1 LPSNFVKEALMSRIK
16 SWTAKAAHS
25 LSAHLDRLRETLDR
39 LHGRLREAVA
49 EAVSGGAANAVK
61 DAVLAAMLAS
71 EVSSAYEAQTY
82 RTSSAAYDPPRYRYG
97 SSWNNSTE
105 DTYRPSWE
113 RDPYDDPDRYE
124 PDEINE
130 PTSQSLSPSAPEAVG
145 RRFGQAIA
153 IGCQA
158 AAWWL
163 RRKSNARYSAL
174 AAVGVGAAAGATAY
188 FVGPVIAAAAALA
201 GSTLGLTALS
211 QAARH
216 GAAVLFGAASS

>member
-1 LPSNFVKEALMSRIK
+1 MSRIK
-16 SWTAKAAHS
+16 SWTAKAAHA
-25 LSAHLDRLRETLDR
+25 LSTHLDRLREALDR

-49 EAVSGGAANAVK
+49 EAVSGGAAEAVK
-61 DAVLAAMLAS
+61 DAVLTAMLAS
-71 EVSSAYEAQTY
+71 EVTSAYEAQTY

-97 SSWNNSTE
+97 SSWDNSTE
-105 DTYRPSWE
+105 DPYRPSWQ
-113 RDPYDDPDRYE
+113 RDPYDAEADRYE
-124 PDEINE
+124 PEEIDE
-130 PTSQSLSPSAPEAVG
+130 PTTESMSPSASQSVG

-153 IGCQA
+153 VGCQA

-174 AAVGVGAAAGATAY
+174 AAIGVGATAGVTAY

-211 QAARH
+211 RAARH
-216 GAAVLFGAASS
+216 GAEVLFGAASS

>member
-1 LPSNFVKEALMSRIK
+1 
-16 SWTAKAAHS
+16 
-25 LSAHLDRLRETLDR
+25 
-39 LHGRLREAVA
+39 
-49 EAVSGGAANAVK
+49 
-61 DAVLAAMLAS
+61 MLAS
-71 EVSSAYEAQTY
+71 EVSSAYEAHTY
-82 RTSSAAYDPPRYRYG
+82 RASSTAYDSPRYRYG

-105 DTYRPSWE
+105 DPYRPSWE

-124 PDEINE
+124 RDELDE
-130 PTSQSLSPSAPEAVG
+130 PKTEPLSPSAPEAVG

-153 IGCQA
+153 VGCQA

-188 FVGPVIAAAAALA
+188 FAGPVIAAAAALA

-211 QAARH
+211 RAASR

>member
-1 LPSNFVKEALMSRIK
+1 MSRVK

-25 LSAHLDRLRETLDR
+25 LSGHLDRLRETLDR
-39 LHGRLREAVA
+39 LHERLREAVA

-61 DAVLAAMLAS
+61 DAVLTALLAS
-71 EVSSAYEAQTY
+71 EVSSAYETQTY
-82 RTSSAAYDPPRYRYG
+82 RTSSAGYDPSRYRYG
-97 SSWNNSTE
+97 SSWHNSTE
-105 DTYRPSWE
+105 DPYRPSWE
-113 RDPYDDPDRYE
+113 RDPYDDDADRYE
-124 PDEINE
+124 RENMDEPKAE
-130 PTSQSLSPSAPEAVG
+130 PLSPSAPESVG

-153 IGCQA
+153 VGCQA

-163 RRKSNARYSAL
+163 RRKSNARYSAV
-174 AAVGVGAAAGATAY
+174 AAIGVGATAGVTAY

-201 GSTLGLTALS
+201 GSTLGLTSLS